1 MRVRRGSI
9 AVFVAV
15 VGLAL
20 SSAGMAGTQAGGAK
34 VTTAKAAAA
43 KAAKAARAARA
54 AKLAAATRGAGDCPY
69 SAQDA
74 SWMSQV

>member
-9 AVFVAV
+9 AVFIAV

-20 SSAGMAGTQAGGAK
+20 SSAGMAGTQAGAAK
-34 VTTAKAAAA
+34 VTTAKAA

-54 AKLAAATRGAGDCPY
+54 AKLAASTRGAGDCPY
-69 SAQDA
+69 SAHNA